1 MESKIVLTTAIV
13 ALAAFA
19 LLTAS
24 SFVATNVFSQNAS
37 NAANQT
43 KAGAGAAM
51 NNTSAGASN
60 AANQTKAGAGAAMNN
75 TSAGASNATQ
85 GAGAA
90 LNQTGK
96 AISNTG
102 NDIMQGIKN
111 LFGGGNK
118 TQK

>member
-51 NNTSAGASN
+51 NNTSAAASN
-60 AANQTKAGAGAAMNN
+60 T
-75 TSAGASNATQ
+75 TQ

-96 AISNTG
+96 SISNTG

>member
-51 NNTSAGASN
+51 NNA
-60 AANQTKAGAGAAMNN
+60 
-75 TSAGASNATQ
+75 SAGASNATQ

>member
-1 MESKIVLTTAIV
+1 MNNTS
-13 ALAAFA
+13 AA
-19 LLTAS
+19 TG
-24 SFVATNVFSQNAS
+24 

-51 NNTSAGASN
+51 NNTSAAVSN
-60 AANQTKAGAGAAMNN
+60 T
-75 TSAGASNATQ
+75 TQ

-96 AISNTG
+96 SISNTG

-111 LFGGGNK
+111 LFVPKIKHKNN
-118 TQK
+118 

>member
-1 MESKIVLTTAIV
+1 MESKIVLTTTIV

-43 KAGAGAAM
+43 KA
-51 NNTSAGASN
+51 S
-60 AANQTKAGAGAAMNN
+60 AGAAMNN

>member
-1 MESKIVLTTAIV
+1 MESKIVLTTTIV

-51 NNTSAGASN
+51 NNA
-60 AANQTKAGAGAAMNN
+60 
-75 TSAGASNATQ
+75 SAGASNATQ

>member
-1 MESKIVLTTAIV
+1 MESKIVLTTTIV

-37 NAANQT
+37 NAATQT

-51 NNTSAGASN
+51 NNA
-60 AANQTKAGAGAAMNN
+60 
-75 TSAGASNATQ
+75 SAGASNATQ

>member
-24 SFVATNVFSQNAS
+24 SFVATNVFSKTAG

-51 NNTSAGASN
+51 NNTSAAASN
-60 AANQTKAGAGAAMNN
+60 T
-75 TSAGASNATQ
+75 TQ

-96 AISNTG
+96 SNSNTG

>member
-51 NNTSAGASN
+51 NNT
-60 AANQTKAGAGAAMNN
+60 GAA
-75 TSAGASNATQ
+75 ASNATQ

-111 LFGGGNK
+111 LFSGGNK
-118 TQK
+118 TQ

>member
-1 MESKIVLTTAIV
+1 MESKLVFTTSIV

-24 SFVATNVFSQNAS
+24 SLVATNVFSQNAS
-37 NAANQT
+37 SAANQT
-43 KAGAGAAM
+43 KAGAGSAM
-51 NNTSAGASN
+51 NNTSSAASS
-60 AANQTKAGAGAAMNN
+60 AANQTKAGAGSATNN
-75 TSAGASNATQ
+75 TAQ

-96 AISNTG
+96 TLSNTG
-102 NDIMQGIKN
+102 NNIMQGLKN
-111 LFGGGNK
+111 LFSGGNS

>member
-51 NNTSAGASN
+51 NNTSA
-60 AANQTKAGAGAAMNN
+60 AAGN
-75 TSAGASNATQ
+75 TAQ
-85 GAGAA
+85 DAGAA

-96 AISNTG
+96 SISNTG

>member
-1 MESKIVLTTAIV
+1 MESKTILTTTIV

-24 SFVATNVFSQNAS
+24 SLLATNVFSQNAS
-37 NAANQT
+37 NTVNQT

-51 NNTSAGASN
+51 NNTSEA
-60 AANQTKAGAGAAMNN
+60 
-75 TSAGASNATQ
+75 ASNATQ

-96 AISNTG
+96 ALSNTG
-102 NDIMQGIKN
+102 NNIMQGLKN
-111 LFGGGNK
+111 LFSGGNN

>member
-1 MESKIVLTTAIV
+1 MESKIVLTMAVV

-24 SFVATNVFSQNAS
+24 ILVTTNVFSQNAS
-37 NAANQT
+37 KAANQT
-43 KAGAGAAM
+43 KA
-51 NNTSAGASN
+51 SAGATMNKTSE
-60 AANQTKAGAGAAMNN
+60 AGK
-75 TSAGASNATQ
+75 NATQ

-96 AISNTG
+96 ALSNTA
-102 NDIMQGIKN
+102 NNMMQGIKN
-111 LFGGGNK
+111 LFGGGNN

>member
-24 SFVATNVFSQNAS
+24 SFVATNVFSQN
-37 NAANQT
+37 
-43 KAGAGAAM
+43 
-51 NNTSAGASN
+51 ASN

>member
-1 MESKIVLTTAIV
+1 MESKIVLTMAIV
-13 ALAAFA
+13 AVAAFA

-24 SFVATNVFSQNAS
+24 SLLATNVFSQNAS

-43 KAGAGAAM
+43 KEGASAAM
-51 NNTSAGASN
+51 NNTSAAASN
-60 AANQTKAGAGAAMNN
+60 AANQTKEGASAAMNN
-75 TSAGASNATQ
+75 TSAAASNVTQ

-96 AISNTG
+96 ALSNTG
-102 NDIMQGIKN
+102 NDIMQGLKN
-111 LFGGGNK
+111 LFGGGNN

>member
-51 NNTSAGASN
+51 NNTSE
-60 AANQTKAGAGAAMNN
+60 
-75 TSAGASNATQ
+75 GASNATQ

-111 LFGGGNK
+111 LFGGGNN